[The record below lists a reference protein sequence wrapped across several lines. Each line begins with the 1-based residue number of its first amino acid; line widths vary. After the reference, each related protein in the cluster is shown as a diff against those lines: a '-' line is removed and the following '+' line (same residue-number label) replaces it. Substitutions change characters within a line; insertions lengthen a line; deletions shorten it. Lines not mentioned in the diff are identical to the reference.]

1 MGSPLRTGRTAP
13 PGGNGKS
20 TEILSGVHAVGE
32 ALSAGGRHLLRILV
46 LHRDRKLAEIIRLAR
61 SVRVPVQVVPRQTL
75 DRLVPG
81 GKHQGVVG
89 QIVPK
94 SYVEPEEILAHARN
108 RREPP
113 LVLILDNVQD
123 PQNLG
128 AVLRTAEAAGV
139 HGVYLPERHTVGLT
153 AAVAR
158 ASAGALEYL
167 RVARITNLSR
177 LIESLQRDGFWIYAL
192 DPRGTRAYYEV
203 DLRGSVGLI
212 VGGEGKGI
220 RQGVLEKCDE
230 RIRIPMRG
238 HIASLNVSA
247 SAAVAIF
254 EAIRQRALVT

>member
-1 MGSPLRTGRTAP
+1 M
-13 PGGNGKS
+13 
-20 TEILSGVHAVGE
+20 LSGIHPVRE
-32 ALSAGGRHLLRILV
+32 ALSAGGRRLLRILV
-46 LHRDRKLAEIIRLAR
+46 LHRDRKVADIIRLAR
-61 SVRVPVQVVPRQTL
+61 SVHVPVQVVPKQTL

-81 GKHQGVVG
+81 GRHQGVVG

-94 SYVEPEEILAHARN
+94 SYVEPGEILAYARE

-139 HGVYLPERHTVGLT
+139 HGVYLPERRTVGLT

-177 LIESLQRDGFWIYAL
+177 LIESLQREGFWIYAL
-192 DPRGTRAYYEV
+192 DPDGNRAYHEV

-212 VGGEGKGI
+212 LGGEGKGI

-230 RIRIPMRG
+230 RIRIPMHG

-247 SAAVAIF
+247 SAAIAVF
-254 EAIRQRALVT
+254 EAIRQRASTT